1 MDLLL
6 RWFHVLGAVTWLG
19 GMLFIALI
27 LVPTTRRLQDPRLR
41 ADLISQT
48 GKRFR
53 TIGWISLGLLVTTG
67 LVMLVRHPWLLRAPA
82 FQLKAALVLLAL
94 GLSALHDFVL
104 GPRVGRLP
112 PEAAA
117 ERRRVSWIARIN
129 VLIVLTIV
137 LLGLSL
143 RG

>member
-1 MDLLL
+1 VDLFV
-6 RWFHVLGAVTWLG
+6 RWVHVLSAVTWLG

-27 LVPTTRRLQDPRLR
+27 LVPVTRRVQDPLLRL
-41 ADLISQT
+41 DLITQT

-53 TIGWISLGLLVTTG
+53 TVGWIALGLLVATG
-67 LVMLVRHPWLLRAPA
+67 VVILLRRPWLLRAPA
-82 FQLKAALVLLAL
+82 FQFKAGLVLLTLA
-94 GLSALHDFVL
+94 LSALHDFVL
-104 GPRVGRLP
+104 GPRAGRLP
-112 PEAAA
+112 PSATGP
-117 ERRRVSWIARIN
+117 RKRLTRIARLN

>member
-1 MDLLL
+1 MDLFV
-6 RWFHVLGAVTWLG
+6 RWVHVLSAVTWLG

-27 LVPTTRRLQDPRLR
+27 LVPVTRRVQDPLLRL
-41 ADLISQT
+41 DLITQT

-53 TIGWISLGLLVTTG
+53 TVGWIALGLLVATG
-67 LVMLVRHPWLLRAPA
+67 VVILLRRPWLLRAPA
-82 FQLKAALVLLAL
+82 FQFKAGLVLLTCA
-94 GLSALHDFVL
+94 LSALHDFVL
-104 GPRVGRLP
+104 GPRAGRLP
-112 PEAAA
+112 PSATGP
-117 ERRRVSWIARIN
+117 RKRLTRIARLN

>member
-1 MDLLL
+1 MDLFV
-6 RWFHVLGAVTWLG
+6 RWVHVLSAVTWLG

-27 LVPTTRRLQDPRLR
+27 LVPVARRVQDPLLRL
-41 ADLISQT
+41 DLITQT

-53 TIGWISLGLLVTTG
+53 TVGWIALGLLVATG
-67 LVMLVRHPWLLRAPA
+67 VVILLRRPWLLRAPA
-82 FQLKAALVLLAL
+82 FQFKAGLVLLTLA
-94 GLSALHDFVL
+94 LSALHDFVL
-104 GPRVGRLP
+104 GPRAGRLP
-112 PEAAA
+112 PSATGP
-117 ERRRVSWIARIN
+117 RKRLTRIARLN